1 MTVHPAGAYERR
13 GAPGA
18 TVFGNRSIFARII
31 AYYTG
36 YDAMK
41 GRTAGLIILGICTVL
56 ALLLVIR
63 SISPLIGGS
72 IFAVSLVLFG
82 GLSSGFRRR

>member
-1 MTVHPAGAYERR
+1 
-13 GAPGA
+13 
-18 TVFGNRSIFARII
+18 
-31 AYYTG
+31 
-36 YDAMK
+36 MK